1 MKKFISMLVCM
12 LFIVATLSACA
23 SFAMSNQSTS
33 NQQISNDSSSLK
45 ANTLSAYVPLNQ
57 TAEVISANQ
66 YSLLNTE
73 RTCIQCGE
81 EELIQILKGA
91 TLLAAGGGGSF
102 SLGQSI
108 LEEFKI
114 LNPDVEIQFEL
125 YDVSQM
131 RVGEDTF
138 SVAIMGSPTAHA
150 SAGDLAR
157 VSLMAYNET
166 EALADRFDKNPV
178 YALAL
183 ELGGANTLIPLLCAM
198 KYDIDVLDA
207 DLCGRAV
214 PGLETILSSI
224 NHLPTAPFALTDSKG
239 NSYDFIM
246 SDPYDAVAVESSAV
260 AILNHL
266 ETNGGVTGYFF
277 DQNEVNENIPTG
289 TITTCLQIGQCIDIF
304 ESMTIEQRRETPLFD
319 LLNEM
324 NLEIRSATLTER
336 ASRVRDF
343 HQEPA
348 GGGARDKGYYY
359 VGAEGVPGKD
369 FLVQFNNE
377 SMAVSVLQE
386 DGTYE
391 CIATAPCIITM
402 YDENTGMP
410 LTNADLKEQFLAGNG
425 DSLSVV
431 LGIIEVDEKWWNN
444 PEAVAEAWRPY
455 WVEAGYSG
463 GLVRYSFRYRQ

>member
-1 MKKFISMLVCM
+1 MKKLLAILACV
-12 LFIVATLSACA
+12 LFILSLFTACA
-23 SFAMSNQSTS
+23 NQSLSFQETQAQELSNQSS
-33 NQQISNDSSSLK
+33 NLYVSNLSS
-45 ANTLSAYVPLNQ
+45 YVPLNQ
-57 TAEVISANQ
+57 LTGGASATEYN
-66 YSLLNTE
+66 LLNTASSG
-73 RTCIQCGE
+73 IQCGE
-81 EELIQILKGA
+81 TELIQILKGA

-102 SLGQSI
+102 RLGQSI
-108 LEEFKI
+108 LEEFK
-114 LNPDVEIQFEL
+114 LQNPDIPIQFEV
-125 YDVSQM
+125 YDASQM
-131 RVGEDTF
+131 REGEHSF

-150 SAGDLAR
+150 SAADLAK

-166 EALADRFDKNPV
+166 EALANRFGKNPQ

-198 KYDIDVLDA
+198 KYNTNVLDA

-224 NHLPTAPFALTDSKG
+224 NNLPTAPFALTDSNG

-246 SDPYDAVAVESSAV
+246 SNPYDAVAVESSAV

-266 ETNGGVTGYFF
+266 QTNGGVTGYYF
-277 DQNEVNENIPTG
+277 DQNEINANIPTG
-289 TITTCLQIGQCIDIF
+289 TITTCLQIGQCIEIF
-304 ESMTIEQRRETPLFD
+304 EAMTIEQRKATPLFEM
-319 LLNEM
+319 LNQM
-324 NLEIRSATLTER
+324 NLGVRCATLTER
-336 ASRVRDF
+336 ASTIRDF

-359 VGAEGVPGKD
+359 LGEEGTPGKD
-369 FLVQFNNE
+369 FFVQFNNE

-386 DGTYE
+386 DGTYR

-425 DSLSVV
+425 NSLNVV
-431 LGIIEVDEKWWNN
+431 LGIVEVDYKWWNN
-444 PEAVAEAWRPY
+444 PSAVTEAWRPY
-455 WVEAGYSG
+455 WVESGYTG
-463 GLVRYSFRYRQ
+463 ELVRYSFSNPA